1 MDRKPVKII
10 GLKKDE
16 FDGLVKNNSIQLRDA
31 RLIPSFK
38 LGDEVG
44 LASVLLSSVR
54 MIREFRRM
62 IISDIKMIRG
72 GQFFAYSEVV
82 FPQFKNCRID
92 GLALKV
98 KGGIIKDA
106 AIFEMKNGSNE
117 INKEQIE
124 KYIDLARSC
133 SIPRIITVSNQFVS
147 EPTQC
152 PVDVRSIKSVELYHL
167 SWSYILTLAHI
178 LLFDND
184 INIEDPDQVELMKE
198 VVKYFEYDKS
208 GICGFN
214 QMKKGWKEIVERINL
229 GSSIRLSDP
238 DLDEAVVSWQQ
249 EEKDLALILSRNLGV
264 FVTSGETKYRGDLS
278 SRIRDDKKE
287 LISNKILSSVHKV
300 KNAASDIR
308 IDAFFDKRII
318 EMSVTLKAPQDK
330 KIRGQLSWIKH
341 QLGNCRKKNE
351 KTFQKIQNEIIVD
364 ISLKNTSKSERVN
377 IENLD
382 IIYGEIKER
391 EIREF
396 KVILIKDLGKKFSNC
411 RKFVEIIENM
421 IIDYYSCVVQ
431 YLTKWE
437 EPAPKIIEK
446 DDGEI
451 KKQETVDNYR

>member
-330 KIRGQLSWIKH
+330 KIRGQLSWIKN

-364 ISLKNTSKSERVN
+364 ISLKNISKSERVT

-411 RKFVEIIENM
+411 RKFVEIIEKM
-421 IIDYYSCVVQ
+421 LIDYYSCVVQ